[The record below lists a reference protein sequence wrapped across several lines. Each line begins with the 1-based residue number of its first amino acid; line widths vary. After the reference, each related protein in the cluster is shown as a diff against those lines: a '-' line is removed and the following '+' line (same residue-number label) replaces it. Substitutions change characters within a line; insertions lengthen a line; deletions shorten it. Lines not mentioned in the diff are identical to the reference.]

1 MAHEILS
8 DVVNKAPPRDAQAAL
23 GTTKEVG
30 SMIREYN
37 AEQGDLAKSAIML
50 KETFTIG
57 STFDPEASLLYICRW
72 AMAEGI
78 TKHSLG
84 TRSGLL
90 TCPCSIAKEAKR
102 NEILFS
108 LAL

>member
-1 MAHEILS
+1 
-8 DVVNKAPPRDAQAAL
+8 
-23 GTTKEVG
+23 
-30 SMIREYN
+30 MIMELN
-37 AEQGDLAKSAIML
+37 AEQGNLAKKAIML

-57 STFDPEASLLYICRW
+57 STFDPEAPLPYICRW

-90 TCPCSIAKEAKR
+90 TCPCSITKETKR
-102 NEILFS
+102 SEVL
-108 LAL
+108 LHLTLRED